1 MKTIIILILSLLP
14 LVGLSQDTSIVSYL
28 NEITSGAEHGYSKTK
43 VKFKKDVYLI
53 IQGNCDEELRLET
66 IKVIDELNE
75 LITSINFYITDDI
88 GIANV
93 RLYFGSPSEYVK
105 INPFCV
111 SLIDHSWGLAFM
123 FPKYNQ
129 IDMSLAFVDTE
140 RTSNN
145 SQRKHILREE
155 ITQSLGFGNDSYRY
169 PESIFYQGWTE
180 VHEYSDIDKEVI
192 KMFYN

>member
-1 MKTIIILILSLLP
+1 MKTIIILILSLLQ
-14 LVGLSQDTSIVSYL
+14 LIGVSQDTSIVSYF
-28 NEITSGAEHGYSKTK
+28 NEITSGSEHGFSKTK
-43 VKFKKDVYLI
+43 MKFEKDVYII
-53 IQGNCDEELRLET
+53 IQGDCDEELKSEL
-66 IKVIDELNE
+66 IKIIGELNE
-75 LITSINFYITDDI
+75 LINPINFYITNDI
-88 GIANV
+88 TVANV
-93 RLYFGSPSEYVK
+93 RVYFGSPSDYKK
-105 INPFCV
+105 INPFCIN
-111 SLIDHSWGLAFM
+111 LIDSSWGLAFM

-129 IDMSLAFVDTE
+129 LDMSLAFVDTE

-192 KMFYN
+192 KMLYN

>member
-1 MKTIIILILSLLP
+1 
-14 LVGLSQDTSIVSYL
+14 
-28 NEITSGAEHGYSKTK
+28 
-43 VKFKKDVYLI
+43 
-53 IQGNCDEELRLET
+53 
-66 IKVIDELNE
+66 
-75 LITSINFYITDDI
+75 
-88 GIANV
+88 
-93 RLYFGSPSEYVK
+93 
-105 INPFCV
+105 
-111 SLIDHSWGLAFM
+111 M